1 MAATLYDASAIQDH
15 DRLAALDRREAVGTL
30 VYEEVDRPCLIALVP
45 KTHRLAR
52 KRRLTVA
59 DLEGERLIIQTP
71 PHCPRAVTKLQLN
84 LFHERLPGSMLPAE
98 SGEAVA
104 TLALAGFG
112 IGVLASVFMPPD
124 GRISYIPLEGVEPL
138 SYGIYHPKEVDGL
151 TRRFIS
157 LLAHPS

>member
-15 DRLAALDRREAVGTL
+15 DRLAALDRREAMRTL
-30 VYEEVDRPCLIALVP
+30 VYEEVDRPCLMALVP

-112 IGVLASVFMPPD
+112 IGILASVFMPPD
-124 GRISYIPLEGVEPL
+124 GRISYIPLEGGEPL

-157 LLAHPS
+157 LLANPS

>member
-30 VYEEVDRPCLIALVP
+30 VYEEVDRPCLMALVP

-112 IGVLASVFMPPD
+112 IGILASIFMPPD
-124 GRISYIPLEGVEPL
+124 GRISYIPLEGGEPL
-138 SYGIYHPKEVDGL
+138 SYGIYHPKEVDRL

-157 LLAHPS
+157 LLANPS

>member
-1 MAATLYDASAIQDH
+1 MAATLYDASAIQDN
-15 DRLAALDRREAVGTL
+15 DRLAALDRREAVGDDEDSAPFHKAVHATL
-30 VYEEVDRPCLIALVP
+30 DDGLGPRVDA
-45 KTHRLAR
+45 A
-52 KRRLTVA
+52 RRLVHDHHRRICHGGT
-59 DLEGERLIIQTP
+59 GNGQ
-71 PHCPRAVTKLQLN
+71 Q
-84 LFHERLPGSMLPAE
+84 
-98 SGEAVA
+98 
-104 TLALAGFG
+104 LALAGFG

>member
-15 DRLAALDRREAVGTL
+15 DRLAALD
-30 VYEEVDRPCLIALVP
+30 
-45 KTHRLAR
+45 
-52 KRRLTVA
+52 
-59 DLEGERLIIQTP
+59 
-71 PHCPRAVTKLQLN
+71 
-84 LFHERLPGSMLPAE
+84 RLPGSMLPAE